1 MTIDDLRKVPKK
13 FIRDVFGYSY
23 QALAKWNDKLKE
35 IGADNGDRT
44 YDLIKIIRWKCEE
57 KKKGDS
63 EDKAELEIQKLQKEI
78 EYKAA
83 QVEKVK
89 ENFVERSIAEA
100 EMTAFARSV
109 SSFLERVPSFHK
121 QKFHMIHADVAE
133 KRLRDLF
140 KEACEQLAN
149 APDVDNG

>member
-1 MTIDDLRKVPKK
+1 M
-13 FIRDVFGYSY
+13 RDVFGYSY

-57 KKKGDS
+57 KKIGDTQ
-63 EDKAELEIQKLQKEI
+63 DKANLEIQKLQKEI

-89 ENFVERSIAEA
+89 ENFVERALMNQIQ
-100 EMTAFARSV
+100 V
-109 SSFLERVPSFHK
+109 SRAASLTSFWEQAAAMNKHR
-121 QKFHMIHADVAE
+121 FHMITADQALVVFLDIIKQGMEAYTGAE
-133 KRLRDLF
+133 
-140 KEACEQLAN
+140 
-149 APDVDNG
+149 VDKSE